1 MQVELVTGR
10 VELDQDGRAVE
21 YAPGDVVD
29 LEDGVATLMIERGS
43 AVAVGG
49 KGRRAGAQGRETRG

>member
-1 MQVELVTGR
+1 MKVELLTGR

-29 LEDGVATLMIERGS
+29 LEDRVAALMVEQGS
-43 AVAVGG
+43 AVPVEG